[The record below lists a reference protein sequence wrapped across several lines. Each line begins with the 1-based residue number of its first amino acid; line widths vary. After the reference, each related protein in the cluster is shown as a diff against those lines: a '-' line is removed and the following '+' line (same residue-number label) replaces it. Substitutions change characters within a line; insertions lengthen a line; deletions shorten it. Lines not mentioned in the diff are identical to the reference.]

1 MLMKLQYS
9 VLVVPNNIPFFF
21 PHSYSRKQHTIL
33 GDWEKS
39 HTILGDRVALLPLKF
54 LGCKKGLLKSKR
66 KTLCVCPVSVQYS
79 LLLNIQFCVFKSNDC
94 DLQSKGRDTVV
105 ENKHRGTKGEG
116 GVGWIGRLRLMYV

>member
-1 MLMKLQYS
+1 MKLQYS

-39 HTILGDRVALLPLKF
+39 HTILGDRVALLPLRF

-94 DLQSKGRDTVV
+94 DLPHRNRNTDV
-105 ENKHRGTKGEG
+105 ENNPMDTKRGTM
-116 GVGWIGRLRLMYV
+116 GVGMN